1 MPLNFSILFIAA
13 LVPLII
19 GFIWYHPKVF
29 GNAWMA
35 ASGVTPEKGKGA
47 NMALVFGLTYF
58 LGIILSMAISF
69 MVAHD
74 LHLYSLVADDPAANQ
89 AGSEVNQWLTAS
101 LEKYGPHFRTFKH
114 GMFHGA
120 LGGITV
126 VLPVIAVNAL
136 FERKSGKYIFINAG
150 FWIVCM
156 MIMGGI
162 ICPNI

>member
-1 MPLNFSILFIAA
+1 MPIHFSILFMTA

-29 GNAWMA
+29 GNSWMA
-35 ASGVTPEKGKGA
+35 ASGVTPDSAKGA
-47 NMALVFGLTYF
+47 GKALVFGLTYLF
-58 LGIILSMAISF
+58 GLFLSMAINF
-69 MVAHD
+69 MVNHD
-74 LHLYSLVADDPAANQ
+74 MHLYSLVADDPAMNQ
-89 AGSEVNQWLTAS
+89 EGSETHQWLTAS
-101 LEKYGPHFRTFKH
+101 LEKYGTHFRTFKH

-120 LGGITV
+120 LGGITI

-162 ICPNI
+162 ICLWA